1 MKETKLIIFCFMILC
16 ITLCNVSFKSEANSR
31 NNSQRK
37 LDSDTGE
44 QENFIL
50 VTYSASTSYTD
61 GFYRNVQSRD
71 TIHGIFV
78 IWDTKYGDNYEYLK
92 DDVELEVGNGG
103 TIRIVLAESLSS
115 LKEFFENEAN
125 IKSVDFSHFDFS
137 ILKDMNSLFKGCS
150 SLESVNF
157 GEFDAS
163 KIEDMTSM
171 FENCIK
177 LTNLNISQF
186 KTTETLL
193 KVPNMF
199 SGCSSLIYLDISSF
213 NLEGVKKDE
222 TDEKVNFIDM
232 FKGVDL
238 KYISLN
244 DGSKWNN

>member
-1 MKETKLIIFCFMILC
+1 MILC

-37 LDSDTGE
+37 LDGDTGE

-71 TIHGIFV
+71 TIQGIFV
-78 IWDTKYGDNYEYLK
+78 IGDTKFEDNYEYLK

-177 LTNLNISQF
+177 LTNLNIS
-186 KTTETLL
+186 
-193 KVPNMF
+193 
-199 SGCSSLIYLDISSF
+199 
-213 NLEGVKKDE
+213 
-222 TDEKVNFIDM
+222 
-232 FKGVDL
+232 
-238 KYISLN
+238 
-244 DGSKWNN
+244 